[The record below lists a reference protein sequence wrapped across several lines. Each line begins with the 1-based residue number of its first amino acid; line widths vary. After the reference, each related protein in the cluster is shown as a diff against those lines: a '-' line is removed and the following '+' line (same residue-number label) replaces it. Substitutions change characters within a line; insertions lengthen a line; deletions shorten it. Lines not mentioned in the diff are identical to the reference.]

1 MRPSFAL
8 VRRAFL
14 RTHSTSSSSSSSSPR
29 SKLKGTLSLDHF
41 LQRVRVLSLY
51 RTILRGTRRIADPN
65 TKAETRR
72 FARQEFERNRNVTD
86 ISHIRYLLSTGK
98 TEWEGMERY
107 IDGL

>member
-1 MRPSFAL
+1 MRLFLSQAQP
-8 VRRAFL
+8 FL
-14 RTHSTSSSSSSSSPR
+14 RTHSTSSSGSR
-29 SKLKGTLSLDHF
+29 SKLGKALGLEHF
-41 LQRVRVLSLY
+41 LQRARVLSFY
-51 RTILRGTRRIADPN
+51 RTIIRGTRRISDPN

-86 ISHIRYLLSTGK
+86 IGHIRYLLSTGK